1 MYRVLGADQNEY
13 GPVTADQIRQWILER
28 RLNANSL
35 ARSDGDTGWKPL
47 SFFPEFAPAVVQA
60 AAPASSVTQVIDE
73 RQNPLALTGFI
84 CSLLSIL
91 CCCTG
96 PLFAVLGIAFSVI
109 ALIQINNNPTQRGK
123 QLAIAG
129 IILGVIGLAEF
140 TAMMV
145 GGTFA
150 DYLRRFA

>member
-35 ARSDGDTGWKPL
+35 ARTEGETGWKPL
-47 SFFPEFAPAVVQA
+47 SFFPEFASSVQA
-60 AAPASSVTQVIDE
+60 AAPVTPMTQIIDE
-73 RQNPLALTGFI
+73 RQNPLALTGFV

-109 ALIQINNNPTQRGK
+109 ALVQISNNPTQRGK

-150 DYLRRFA
+150 DYLRKFA